1 MDVAEQF
8 YFKPDAGLLLASPA
22 DETPSPPCDA
32 APEELDIAICVD
44 RVQTAAD
51 IPVRRVVKAWA
62 GLRTF
67 APDRTPV
74 IGYDETTPGFFWLAG
89 QGGYGVQ
96 TAPAAGRMAAA
107 LALGQAMPTDL
118 VARGLEPS
126 TFAPARLR

>member
-1 MDVAEQF
+1 
-8 YFKPDAGLLLASPA
+8 
-22 DETPSPPCDA
+22 
-32 APEELDIAICVD
+32 LDIAICVD

-51 IPVRRVVKAWA
+51 IPVRRVFNSWA

-74 IGYDETTPGFFWLAG
+74 IGYDALAPGFFWLAG

-107 LALGQAMPTDL
+107 LVLGHDL
-118 VARGLEPS
+118 PDDLKARGLEAA